1 MRRLFSKPEPH
12 LDHTTAFFAMAAL
25 MMLLLPTLL
34 LSTSTQKL
42 SALPL
47 SIAGSAE
54 ELPENTGT
62 GIHKIILSAQDS
74 GFSLQAWVQTTDI
87 RSQTLEEKQWRIQNT
102 KELHAALSQLK
113 KIGPQHSRIILKP
126 QKNTRTE
133 DVVRWMDVI
142 RQTPKGQVL
151 FPEIVIEPAL

>member
-1 MRRLFSKPEPH
+1 MRRLFAKRESQM
-12 LDHTTAFFAMAAL
+12 DHTTAFFAMAAL

-62 GIHKIILSAQDS
+62 GIHKIVLSAQDS

-102 KELHAALSQLK
+102 NELHTALKQLK
-113 KIGPQHSRIILKP
+113 KTFY
-126 QKNTRTE
+126 QKNGKLKK
-133 DVVRWMDVI
+133 VSI
-142 RQTPKGQVL
+142 
-151 FPEIVIEPAL
+151 